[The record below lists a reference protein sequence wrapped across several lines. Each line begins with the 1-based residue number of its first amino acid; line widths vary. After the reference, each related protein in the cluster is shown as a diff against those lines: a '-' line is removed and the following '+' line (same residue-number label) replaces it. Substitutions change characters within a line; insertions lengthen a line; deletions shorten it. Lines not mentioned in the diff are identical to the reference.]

1 MEVTFI
7 EKIVI
12 FVIAVIVVSVIVC
25 SSKTERGRLFL
36 NNTGTEVC
44 SGTLKTTTWYTTE
57 YEFTCD
63 DGRVLKNLTNF
74 RVLVR
79 PDENVRNK

>member
-7 EKIVI
+7 EKIVFI
-12 FVIAVIVVSVIVC
+12 VIALIIIAVIFG

-36 NNTGTEVC
+36 NDTGTEVC
-44 SGTLKTTTWYTTE
+44 AGTLKTTTWYTTE

-74 RVLVR
+74 TI
-79 PDENVRNK
+79 K

>member
-7 EKIVI
+7 EKIVFI
-12 FVIAVIVVSVIVC
+12 VIALIIIAVIFG

-36 NNTGTEVC
+36 NDTGTEVC

-74 RVLVR
+74 TL
-79 PDENVRNK
+79 K

>member
-1 MEVTFI
+1 MELNSIEIFTFI
-7 EKIVI
+7 VIALIVI
-12 FVIAVIVVSVIVC
+12 AAIFG

-36 NNTGTEVC
+36 NDTGTEVC

-74 RVLVR
+74 TL
-79 PDENVRNK
+79 K

>member
-1 MEVTFI
+1 MELTFI
-7 EKIVI
+7 EKLVI
-12 FVIAVIVVSVIVC
+12 FVIVLIIGAVVFC
-25 SSKTERGRLFL
+25 SSKTEKGRLFL
-36 NNTGTEVC
+36 NDTGTEVC

-74 RVLVR
+74 TL
-79 PDENVRNK
+79 K

>member
-7 EKIVI
+7 EKIV
-12 FVIAVIVVSVIVC
+12 FVVIALIIIAVIFG

-36 NNTGTEVC
+36 NDTGTEVC

-74 RVLVR
+74 TL
-79 PDENVRNK
+79 K